1 MKPESV
7 TKSTKLKALIKSLDK
22 KLKAFGAD
30 YTSLELRGK
39 VLRLVDIYQNV
50 RDLNVKV
57 VRESG
62 CDARGAR
69 ERLRLYFVHNVGVV
83 LDATELEVVS
93 GISEYARRIRELR
106 VEDGYSI
113 LTGNSSSP
121 DSDLE
126 LKPDQYIL
134 IKPEPDL
141 EAAHRWH
148 IANRI
153 RNDEDLTSAKS
164 RILEYLK
171 ANVGKVVTSEE
182 LFYVAKD
189 KNWARRTRE
198 IRTEMGYA
206 VCTRFTGRPDLRS
219 GEYVLESPE
228 PGAPAHDRNIP
239 IDVQKIVYARDGN
252 TCRVCGWN
260 HDLWTRQDPR
270 FLELHHVR
278 EHVEGGKNEA
288 DNLIVACNICH
299 DGIHAGRVDLADI
312 VPGVT
317 D

>member
-1 MKPESV
+1 MNP
-7 TKSTKLKALIKSLDK
+7 KLKALIKSLDK
-22 KLKAFGAD
+22 QLKEFGAD
-30 YTSLELRGK
+30 YASLELRDK
-39 VLRLVDIYQNV
+39 VLRLVSIYQKV
-50 RDLNVKV
+50 RELNVKV
-57 VRESG
+57 VRDSG
-62 CDARGAR
+62 CDAKGAR

-141 EAAHRWH
+141 EAAHRWR

-153 RNDEDLTSAKS
+153 RNDDDLTSAKA

-171 ANVGKVVTSEE
+171 ANVRKIVTSEE
-182 LFYVAKD
+182 LFYVAND
-189 KNWARRTRE
+189 KNWARRSRE

-206 VCTRFTGRPDLRS
+206 LCTRFTGRPDLRS
-219 GEYVLESPE
+219 GEYVLESPD
-228 PGAPAHDRNIP
+228 PVARAHDRNIP
-239 IDVQKIVYARDGN
+239 IEVQKIVYARDEN

-260 HDLWTRQDPR
+260 HELWTRQDPR
-270 FLELHHVR
+270 FLELHHVK
-278 EHVEGGKNEA
+278 EHVKGGENEA
-288 DNLIVACNICH
+288 ENLICACNICH
-299 DGIHAGRVDLADI
+299 DGIHAGRVDLTGI
-312 VPGVT
+312 LPGAG

>member
-1 MKPESV
+1 M
-7 TKSTKLKALIKSLDK
+7 TIKSLIKSLDK
-22 KLKAFGAD
+22 KLKQFGAD

-39 VLRLVDIYQNV
+39 VLRLVEIYGDI
-50 RDLNVKV
+50 RDLNISV
-57 VRESG
+57 VRDSG

-69 ERLRLYFVHNVGVV
+69 ERLKLYFIHNVGEI

-113 LTGNSSSP
+113 LTGNSNA
-121 DSDLE
+121 DEFELE
-126 LKPDQYIL
+126 LKPTEYIL
-134 IKPEPDL
+134 IKAEPDL
-141 EAAHRWH
+141 EAAHRWR

-153 RNDEDLTSAKS
+153 RKRHDLTSAKS

-171 ANVGKVVTSEE
+171 YNVGKIVTSEE

-198 IRTEMGYA
+198 IRTELGYA
-206 VCTRFTGRPDLRS
+206 LCTRFTGRPSLRT
-219 GEYVLESPE
+219 GEYVLESENPVAPE
-228 PGAPAHDRNIP
+228 HDRNIP
-239 IDVQKIVYARDGN
+239 IEVQKIVYERDDN

-260 HDLWTRQDPR
+260 HKLWTRQDPR
-270 FLELHHVR
+270 FLELHHVH

-288 DNLIVACNICH
+288 GNLIVVDNVCH
-299 DGIHAGRVDLADI
+299 DGIHAGRIDLTGI
-312 VPGVT
+312 VPE
-317 D
+317 